1 MSHFCLTSEDFCL
14 LGLTASLGPRDP
26 NALTG
31 RNNEAYRLGKN
42 KTKFTKICKLSP
54 VRSIGDNDF
63 LRVNSWAITPTLV
76 MRNYALFHGGYII
89 IVVDV
94 FCESLSPQ
102 YVNQADNL

>member
-1 MSHFCLTSEDFCL
+1 MRSFGLENHRTECLTFVSLLRSFCL

-76 MRNYALFHGGYII
+76 MRNYALFHGGYI
-89 IVVDV
+89 
-94 FCESLSPQ
+94 L
-102 YVNQADNL
+102 